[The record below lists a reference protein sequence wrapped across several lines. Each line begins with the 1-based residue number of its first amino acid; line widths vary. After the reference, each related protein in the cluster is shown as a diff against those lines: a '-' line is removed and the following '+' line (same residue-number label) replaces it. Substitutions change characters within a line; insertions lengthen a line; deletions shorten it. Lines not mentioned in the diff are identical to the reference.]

1 MVACSAGVGGAWLV
15 SVSYS
20 PMRPAVALLAR
31 DLEPS
36 WSDPLVAALLGLRL
50 PPPTDEDED
59 EEHPR
64 RLLEGECRVIA
75 RRAQVPNNA
84 TTAAGDDISHEAV
97 VEVASLRALELA
109 LTRNGATA
117 VRVPRSHPEKMNRRT
132 RGAPASKDGVRARE
146 LHSSHRRFR
155 PDRLYVVR
163 ATVRRRCRSMKNVSN
178 DVTRGLATRRD
189 VTRDSPH
196 APCPCP

>member
-1 MVACSAGVGGAWLV
+1 MV

-36 WSDPLVAALLGLRL
+36 WSDFLVAALLGLRL
-50 PPPTDEDED
+50 PPPTDED

-75 RRAQVPNNA
+75 RRAQVPNE

-146 LHSSHRRFR
+146 LHSSHRRFLSFE
-155 PDRLYVVR
+155 RLYVVR

-189 VTRDSPH
+189 VTRGLATRRDVTRDSPH